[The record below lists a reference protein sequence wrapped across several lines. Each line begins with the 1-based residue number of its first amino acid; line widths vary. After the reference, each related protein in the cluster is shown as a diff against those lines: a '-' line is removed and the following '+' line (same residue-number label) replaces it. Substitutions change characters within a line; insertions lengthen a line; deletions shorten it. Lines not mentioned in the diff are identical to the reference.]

1 MTTPQGAP
9 RHRAQELIL
18 DGLRTIREEIPD
30 GAVDQ
35 ATLTALD
42 GCIESLVPMR
52 GFGVPNA
59 TARLSVIA
67 HALQVLADGL
77 IPHVTIEN
85 TTPLEPIASAC
96 GNVAEQLK
104 AQIK

>member
-1 MTTPQGAP
+1 MTTTQGTL
-9 RHRAQELIL
+9 RHRAQELML

-35 ATLTALD
+35 ATIDALD
-42 GCIESLVPMR
+42 GCIESLIPMS

-77 IPHVTIEN
+77 IPYVTIED

-96 GNVAEQLK
+96 GNVAMQLK

>member
-1 MTTPQGAP
+1 MTTPQGAI

-18 DGLRTIREEIPD
+18 DGLRTIREEIPE

-35 ATLTALD
+35 ATIAALD
-42 GCIESLVPMR
+42 DCIESLVPMK
-52 GFGVPNA
+52 GFGVPNV
-59 TARLSVIA
+59 TARLSAIA
-67 HALQVLADGL
+67 HALQVLADGF

-96 GNVAEQLK
+96 GNIAEQLK
-104 AQIK
+104 AKIK

>member
-1 MTTPQGAP
+1 MTTPQGAV
-9 RHRAQELIL
+9 RHRAQELML

-30 GAVDQ
+30 GTVDQ
-35 ATLTALD
+35 AIIEAID
-42 GCIESLVPMR
+42 GCIESLIPMH

-77 IPHVTIEN
+77 IPYVTIEN

-96 GNVAEQLK
+96 GSVAKQLK

>member
-1 MTTPQGAP
+1 MTTPQGTL
-9 RHRAQELIL
+9 RHRAQELML
-18 DGLRTIREEIPD
+18 DGLRTVREEMPN

-35 ATLTALD
+35 ATIDALD
-42 GCIESLVPMR
+42 GCIESLIPMR

-77 IPHVTIEN
+77 IPFVAIEG

-96 GNVAEQLK
+96 GNVVKQLE
-104 AQIK
+104 AQVK